1 MSIAVRRDREQSR
14 KCIDIT
20 DLTAKEVPACIDR
33 QRERG
38 VELYLE
44 RKGARTFLVSAPA
57 ENR

>member
-1 MSIAVRRDREQSR
+1 MSIAVRGDREQSR

-20 DLTAKEVPACIDR
+20 ELAAEEVPACIDR

-44 RKGARTFLVSAPA
+44 RKGSRTFLVASST

>member
-14 KCIDIT
+14 KCIEIT
-20 DLTAKEVPACIDR
+20 ELAAEDVPACIDR

-44 RKGARTFLVSAPA
+44 RRGTRTFLVSAPA
-57 ENR
+57 EKR

>member
-14 KCIDIT
+14 KCIEIT
-20 DLTAKEVPACIDR
+20 ELAAEDVPACIDR
-33 QRERG
+33 QREHG

-44 RKGARTFLVSAPA
+44 RKGARTFLVAAPA

>member
-20 DLTAKEVPACIDR
+20 DLAAEEVPACVDR

-44 RKGARTFLVSAPA
+44 RKGARTFLVSAPTG
-57 ENR
+57 NQ